1 LSHGVTHVSRFK
13 RDDQPMADVNGGGG
27 RKSEKCGRFLG
38 QAPVGAAIAARA
50 ARQHTV
56 VALDQLRELGLTAR
70 AVQKR
75 TDTGRLHRIYR
86 TVYALVPRR
95 LLTRNGRYMAAV
107 LACGPDALLSHRAA
121 GVLHGLVKPGWSRI
135 EVTIPRRSGR
145 RHAGI
150 SIHRST
156 TLTAADATVVDGIPC
171 TTVARTLFDLAES
184 IPRRPLERA
193 FDEAD
198 ALGVLDLGAI
208 EDQLERNPTRR
219 GAKVIRSILAEHYI
233 GSTLT
238 ASELE
243 EAMLVL
249 SRRVGLPP
257 PEVNKWLDLH
267 DGEPLIKPD
276 FMWRAQRLIVEVDGR
291 HHRTRQR
298 YESDRRR
305 DQRAAV
311 AGWLVVRTTE
321 TQIKRRPA
329 ELHATV
335 AALLAQPRVSLGT

>member
-1 LSHGVTHVSRFK
+1 
-13 RDDQPMADVNGGGG
+13 
-27 RKSEKCGRFLG
+27 
-38 QAPVGAAIAARA
+38 VG
-50 ARQHTV
+50 
-56 VALDQLRELGLTAR
+56 LDQLRELGLSAR

-75 TDTGRLHRIYR
+75 TNTGRLHRLYQ
-86 TVYALVPRR
+86 TVYALVPPA

-107 LACGPDALLSHRAA
+107 LACGPGALLSHRAA
-121 GVLHGLVKPGWSRI
+121 GVLHGLIKPGWSRI
-135 EVTIPRRSGR
+135 EVTIPSRTGR
-145 RHAGI
+145 RHEGI
-150 SIHRST
+150 VIHRST
-156 TLTAADATVVDGIPC
+156 TLSERDAIVVDGIPC
-171 TTVARTLFDLAES
+171 TTVARTLFDLAEV

-198 ALGVLDLGAI
+198 AQGVLDLGAI
-208 EDQLERNPTRR
+208 RDQLARNHTRR
-219 GAKVIRSILAEHYI
+219 GAKVIRSIVAEHYI

-257 PEVNKWLDLH
+257 PEVNKWLDLG
-267 DGEPLIKPD
+267 DGEPMIKPD
-276 FMWRAQRLIVEVDGR
+276 FLWRAQRLIVEVDGR

-311 AGWLVVRTTE
+311 ARWLVVRTTE
-321 TQIKRRPA
+321 QQIKRRPG

-335 AALLAQPRVSLGT
+335 AALLAQARVSLGA